1 MSHLGHKWPQT
12 KCTNQSFT
20 ENNALVTATP
30 WGGPE
35 LEVADIVWG
44 ELFNGKLG
52 SLGHGLG
59 VVQQYLSSAGK
70 GRSNVVMSCR
80 LKLKQGQASSSL
92 VELPNLCVT
101 TSASLHSFFSLQNCV
116 ACLLISLLIPVL
128 PWKVQRLSQNF
139 CYFCPPLPTGWP
151 RWGQGQSLVLL
162 RGPAVTS
169 GPRLGP
175 PPSEGRQ
182 MKIDMLVTLYILRY
196 SQVQIS
202 RHGTFIQRTSLIWP
216 KNFSKEWS
224 VLGQVKYPPK
234 NS

>member
-1 MSHLGHKWPQT
+1 MFISFIWYPEIWNLFSHWAKVALWKWRPS
-12 KCTNQSFT
+12 KGSGRKWVIRPYSL
-20 ENNALVTATP
+20 ARP
-30 WGGPE
+30 W
-35 LEVADIVWG
+35 
-44 ELFNGKLG
+44 
-52 SLGHGLG
+52 
-59 VVQQYLSSAGK
+59 
-70 GRSNVVMSCR
+70 
-80 LKLKQGQASSSL
+80 LK
-92 VELPNLCVT
+92 LPNLC
-101 TSASLHSFFSLQNCV
+101 ARHPPPCIHFFSLQNCV

-128 PWKVQRLSQNF
+128 PWKVQRPSQNF

-151 RWGQGQSLVLL
+151 RWGQGQSLALL

-175 PPSEGRQ
+175 PPSEGCQ